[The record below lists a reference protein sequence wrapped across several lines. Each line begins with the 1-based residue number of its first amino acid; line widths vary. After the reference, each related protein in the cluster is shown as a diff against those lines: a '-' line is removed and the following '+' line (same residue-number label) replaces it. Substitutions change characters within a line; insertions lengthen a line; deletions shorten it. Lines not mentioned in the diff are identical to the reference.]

1 TDPYANVVWVS
12 DFGLN
17 LNLGGRLNN
26 HSEYGSHLTYNFNP
40 SYTLKF
46 HGTYLKFLGSYSSSY
61 IAPTL
66 PQLFG
71 AFGAN
76 PDLKPEENKTLEG
89 GVEFKNNQF
98 RWSALYFNRE
108 EENFIDYMVGIETGQ
123 WMYTNVKDR
132 FTVHGVELEA
142 SFEPTTN
149 LLLTANYTFTENRD
163 KVVLRIPKH
172 KANAAINY
180 QLLPTTALG
189 LSYQYTGDRLD
200 TDFDTF
206 ENV

>member
-1 TDPYANVVWVS
+1 
-12 DFGLN
+12 
-17 LNLGGRLNN
+17 
-26 HSEYGSHLTYNFNP
+26 
-40 SYTLKF
+40 
-46 HGTYLKFLGSYSSSY
+46 
-61 IAPTL
+61 
-66 PQLFG
+66 
-71 AFGAN
+71 
-76 PDLKPEENKTLEG
+76 
-89 GVEFKNNQF
+89 
-98 RWSALYFNRE
+98 
-108 EENFIDYMVGIETGQ
+108 
-123 WMYTNVKDR
+123 TNVKDR

-206 ENV
+206 ENVELDAFSLLNFKIGRASCRERV